1 MPDLLRDGVAWI
13 GLDIGTQSCRALA
26 VDDHGI
32 TIARAARPLRGHR
45 DGNRHEQNPQDWWTA
60 AIQVLTAVTGVT
72 GARPV
77 GGIAMCATS
86 GTVLLTD
93 SAGTPLTPGLMYDDA
108 RAGTLAGEAQ
118 TAGADLWQ
126 KLGYRIQ
133 PAWALPKLL
142 WWRDH
147 DLLIPDARVAHQPDV
162 VAAALT
168 GHPVASDSSHA
179 LKTGY
184 DQLDRCWPPEVLD
197 RLRLDPA
204 TLPPV
209 VPPGTTLGVVCA
221 DAAERT
227 GLPVGTPVVAGMT
240 DGCAAQLGAGALAPG
255 EWNSVLGTTL
265 ALKGVGT
272 ALLHDPTGAVYSHR
286 APYGDLW
293 LPGGA
298 SSTGAGAVRTLFPDA
313 DLDALTRTA
322 AGISDVPLC
331 YPLTGHGERFP
342 FVAPQ
347 ARGFL
352 GDDGLDRPGSDT
364 ARVFAAVCT
373 GVAHV
378 ERLCF
383 DVLRGAGAD
392 VAGPVS
398 FTGGGSRNPWW
409 NQLRC
414 DLLGVPVRLPE
425 DPEPA
430 RGMAVLAAGAADGDI
445 PAAARRLVRVRG
457 TLEPD
462 PDRAAALAPGYDT
475 FVTALAD
482 RAWLDPGV
490 ATQARSRN
498 RNRFAAR

>member
-1 MPDLLRDGVAWI
+1 MPEHSPADVLWI
-13 GLDIGTQSCRALA
+13 GLDLGTQSCRALA
-26 VDDHGI
+26 VDDHGT
-32 TIARAARPLRGHR
+32 TIAHAARPLHGHR
-45 DGNRHEQNPQDWWTA
+45 EGDRHEQDPGDWWTA
-60 AIQVLTAVTGVT
+60 TADALAAVTAETGERPIGGV
-72 GARPV
+72 AL
-77 GGIAMCATS
+77 CATS

-93 SAGTPLTPGLMYDDA
+93 PDGTPRTPGLMYDDA
-108 RAGTLAGEAQ
+108 RAGTLAREAQ
-118 TAGADLWQ
+118 EAGAELWP

-147 DLLIPDARVAHQPDV
+147 GLLTGDVRLAHQPDV
-162 VAAALT
+162 IAAALT
-168 GHPVASDSSHA
+168 GHAVASDSSHA

-184 DQLDRCWPPEVLD
+184 DQLGRCWPEPVLD

-204 TLPPV
+204 VLPPV
-209 VPPGTTLGVVCA
+209 VPPGATLGVVCRA
-221 DAAERT
+221 AAERT
-227 GLPVGTPVVAGMT
+227 GLPAGTPVVAGMT

-265 ALKGVGT
+265 ALKGVST
-272 ALLHDPTGAVYSHR
+272 TLLHDPTGAVYSHR

-298 SSTGAGAVRTLFPDA
+298 SSSGAGAVKALFPGA
-313 DLDALTRTA
+313 DLDVLTRTA
-322 AGISDVPLC
+322 AEISDVPLC
-331 YPLTGHGERFP
+331 YPLTGQGERFP
-342 FVAPQ
+342 FVAPE

-352 GDDGLDRPGSDT
+352 EDGPLDRPGTDS

-392 VAGPVS
+392 VSGPVS
-398 FTGGGSRNPWW
+398 FTGGGARNPWW

-414 DLLGVPVRLPE
+414 DVLGVPVRLPE

-430 RGMAVLAAGAADGDI
+430 RGMAVLAAGAARGDI
-445 PAAARRLVRVRG
+445 PAAARRLVRVRT

-462 PDRAAALAPGYDT
+462 RTRTAALAPGYDD
-475 FVTALAD
+475 FVAALAD
-482 RAWLDPGV
+482 RGWLDPDV
-490 ATQARSRN
+490 ATLAGQRNQAR
-498 RNRFAAR
+498 FADR